1 MMSAVGD
8 PARHN
13 PGTRTWHVEELRLT
27 GPPRLL
33 FRAQNSKPLLTVF
46 RVAFHE
52 FQSRL
57 RRRQRW
63 RTHID
68 AQHVAEPQVFAHALM
83 HHLFPNA
90 ASARI
95 AVARPAM
102 QMVIA
107 EFTPR
112 ADNFDSLC

>member
-1 MMSAVGD
+1 MMSAVRD

-13 PGTRTWHVEELRLT
+13 PRARPRHIEELRLT
-27 GPPRLL
+27 GPPRFL
-33 FRAQNSKPLLTVF
+33 FRAQNSKPLIAIF
-46 RVAFHE
+46 RVTFHE
-52 FQSRL
+52 FHSRL
-57 RRRQRW
+57 GLWQRR

-68 AQHVAEPQVFAHALM
+68 AQHIAKPQVFSHAWM

-90 ASARI
+90 APAII

-102 QMVIA
+102 HIVIS

-112 ADNFDSLC
+112 ADNFE